1 MTGLVAVLGFA
12 LWIVVLTFFYASPRL
27 VLIVTGK
34 KEGNAWGREKGETNS
49 GLLMRAKHAHLN
61 ALEVLPVFAAV
72 VFVAY
77 FMDKAAVVD
86 TLAAF
91 VLFARFG
98 QSIVHM
104 IGTSTP
110 LVFIRA
116 NLFAIQLL
124 LILYMGF
131 NLL

>member
-12 LWIVVLTFFYASPRL
+12 LWIVVLTFLYASPRL

-34 KEGNAWGREKGETNS
+34 KEGNAWGREKGETNT
-49 GLLMRAKHAHLN
+49 GLLMRTKHAHLN
-61 ALEVLPVFAAV
+61 ALEVLPVFAV
-72 VFVAY
+72 IVFTAY
-77 FMDKAAVVD
+77 FMDKAAAVD

-91 VLFARFG
+91 VLLARLG

-104 IGTSTP
+104 IGTSMP
-110 LVFIRA
+110 LVVVRA

-124 LILYMGF
+124 LILYMGIS
-131 NLL
+131 LL